1 MTTQVNAP
9 APQRN
14 DAPRHSSPGASGR
27 LGPLVVKIILLGGF
41 NAMLVT
47 LLFILAQRSSWTV
60 LALAVAAGALIN
72 WIYLGR
78 RHVPAKYITPGLVF
92 LAIFQVFVLLYTV
105 YVATTNYSTGHVL
118 SKDQAIQSLLSQ
130 SQSRV
135 EDSPTFAVTIVDT
148 GEQLGMLA
156 TSPEGLALFGTA
168 DEPLREVEAVF
179 ENGKAVSF
187 DGARSLTFA
196 DVLGRQDEVFALW
209 VPFSD
214 DAADGSL
221 RTLDGRSAYQYTSN
235 LEYDREVGTLT
246 HTVTGIVYVD
256 NGNGAFED
264 PEGNQILPGWT
275 INVGLDNFHRAFTD
289 TSILK
294 PLGYVTVWTFTF
306 AFFSM
311 FLTFAL
317 GLATALLLNKPGMRG
332 LKVYRVI
339 MVLPY
344 AFPAFL
350 SAMVW
355 AGMLSTSFGFVNQ
368 VILGG
373 ASIPWLTDP
382 TLAKVALLMVNLWLG
397 YPYMFLITL
406 GALQSIPSELS
417 EAARTDGANPWQ
429 TFTRIKLPL
438 LLVSVAPVLISTFA
452 FNFNN
457 FNVIYLLTGGGPR
470 DTSAGIPVGH
480 TDILISMVYKVA
492 FTGQQRD
499 YGLASA
505 FSIIIFILVAAISI
519 ISFRRTRSLEDI
531 N

>member
-14 DAPRHSSPGASGR
+14 AARRDSAPGASGR
-27 LGPLVVKIILLGGF
+27 LGPLVAKIILLGGF
-41 NAMLVT
+41 NALLVT
-47 LLFILAQRSSWTV
+47 LLFILVQRHSWNITAVTV
-60 LALAVAAGALIN
+60 VVGAVIN
-72 WIYLGR
+72 WIYLSKR
-78 RHVPAKYITPGLVF
+78 TVPAKYITPGLVF
-92 LAIFQVFVLLYTV
+92 LGIFQVFVMLYTV
-105 YVATTNYSTGHVL
+105 YIATTNYSTGHIL
-118 SKDQAIQSLLSQ
+118 NREQAVQSILSQ
-130 SQSRV
+130 SVSRV
-135 EDSPTFAVTIVDT
+135 ENSPSFALTVVDT
-148 GEQLGMLA
+148 GRELGMLVTTPDGTA
-156 TSPEGLALFGTA
+156 EFGTA
-168 DEPLREVEAVF
+168 TDPLHPVEAVF
-179 ENGKAVSF
+179 DNGKAVSF
-187 DGARSLTFA
+187 DGATSLTFA
-196 DVLGRQDEVFALW
+196 DVLQRQDEVFSLW

-221 RTLDGRSAYQYTSN
+221 RTLDGRVAYQYLSN
-235 LEYDREVGTLT
+235 MEYDRAVGTLT
-246 HTVTGIVYVD
+246 NTTTGVVYTD
-256 NGNGAFED
+256 RGNGAFES
-264 PEGNQILPGWT
+264 ETGEQVLPGWT
-275 INVGLDNFHRAFTD
+275 INVGLDNFTRALTD
-289 TSILK
+289 SSIYK
-294 PLGYVTVWTFTF
+294 PLGYVTAWTF
-306 AFFSM
+306 AFAFLSM

-332 LKVYRVI
+332 LKIYRVI

-350 SAMVW
+350 SALVW
-355 AGMLSTSFGFVNQ
+355 AGMMSTSFGFINQ

-417 EAARTDGANPWQ
+417 EAARTDGASPWQ
-429 TFTRIKLPL
+429 TFMRIKLPL

-470 DTSAGIPVGH
+470 DTGAGIPVGH

-505 FSIIIFILVAAISI
+505 FSIIIFVLVAAISI
-519 ISFRRTRSLEDI
+519 ISFRRTRTLEDI